1 MTAYK
6 AKRRK
11 ARRPPRAPLSEEE
24 RAVIR
29 NAGREDARRSR
40 LRQGLP
46 DRIEDPAAIATRRYC
61 CAPRTAPTKPPTAT
75 ATRQHK
81 RRERWMP
88 HPSAAL
94 SRSRAVSE
102 PPVEFRPLAHRPQ
115 HHFLSPVRAACAP
128 SFGCTVTGLRLP

>member
-24 RAVIR
+24 RAAIR

-46 DRIEDPAAIATRRYC
+46 ERIEDPAAIAIL
-61 CAPRTAPTKPPTAT
+61 AALLRTAPSTSQTAD
-75 ATRQHK
+75 R
-81 RRERWMP
+81 
-88 HPSAAL
+88 PSDPAA
-94 SRSRAVSE
+94 
-102 PPVEFRPLAHRPQ
+102 
-115 HHFLSPVRAACAP
+115 
-128 SFGCTVTGLRLP
+128 

>member
-1 MTAYK
+1 VTAYK

-46 DRIEDPAAIATRRYC
+46 ERIEDPAAIAIL
-61 CAPRTAPTKPPTAT
+61 AALVRTAHSAT
-75 ATRQHK
+75 ETTDRHSN
-81 RRERWMP
+81 P
-88 HPSAAL
+88 AA
-94 SRSRAVSE
+94 
-102 PPVEFRPLAHRPQ
+102 
-115 HHFLSPVRAACAP
+115 
-128 SFGCTVTGLRLP
+128 

>member
-29 NAGREDARRSR
+29 NAGREDAGRSR

-46 DRIEDPAAIATRRYC
+46 ERIEDPAAIAIL
-61 CAPRTAPTKPPTAT
+61 AALLRTAHSTSETTGRSSNP
-75 ATRQHK
+75 
-81 RRERWMP
+81 
-88 HPSAAL
+88 AA
-94 SRSRAVSE
+94 
-102 PPVEFRPLAHRPQ
+102 
-115 HHFLSPVRAACAP
+115 
-128 SFGCTVTGLRLP
+128 